1 MASVAID
8 LRKTPRQARA
18 RITFDAI
25 IEAATQLLRE
35 GGLAALNTNAIAE
48 RAGVSIGS
56 LYQYFPNKDALMV
69 EMIRREQ
76 QSHVARLA
84 AALPFVEALDLDE
97 TVHLLVRT
105 AMAHHREDALYAS
118 AIDHEES
125 RLPVDS
131 IVADSLDTAG
141 RLVETLLARFASEI
155 GPIDGIRLAKT
166 VPVMVRS
173 IVDVWSN
180 SSEPKL
186 DVAEEEAVRAVLGYL
201 KLGAN

>member
-97 TVHLLVRT
+97 TVHLLVQIGR
-105 AMAHHREDALYAS
+105 AH
-118 AIDHEES
+118 
-125 RLPVDS
+125 V
-131 IVADSLDTAG
+131 
-141 RLVETLLARFASEI
+141 
-155 GPIDGIRLAKT
+155 
-166 VPVMVRS
+166 
-173 IVDVWSN
+173 
-180 SSEPKL
+180 
-186 DVAEEEAVRAVLGYL
+186 
-201 KLGAN
+201 